1 MPIDP
6 DAAAWRTDRSFSN
19 IELRA
24 RRDTRRH
31 PCQVY
36 AKCAMAVSERQPTAR
51 KLFRGWALAEGLDRG
66 AEVVLDLIGVLAVE
80 RQTEDDR

>member
-1 MPIDP
+1 MAPWP
-6 DAAAWRTDRSFSN
+6 FRSASP
-19 IELRA
+19 L
-24 RRDTRRH
+24 
-31 PCQVY
+31 P
-36 AKCAMAVSERQPTAR
+36 R